1 MDYSVEFLSDD
12 LVFSEQPIEE
22 STLFESLEYTTLPMK
37 ESAFIGL
44 GLGGSVLLIG
54 FSVGF
59 ILGVIRK
66 A

>member
-12 LVFSEQPIEE
+12 LVFLEQPIEE

-37 ESAFIGL
+37 EAGFIGL